1 MTQRKQNMTATC
13 PKNKLKLEFIFN
25 PAGSWQI
32 NFKWSSHHVSCQSI
46 NQSINCLYTHVASSE
61 LKSLFKIRTSLW
73 ASSRGCSGGGAGKGR
88 RACNYVSGIWICALT
103 NRKRRCKM
111 LIGRDDINNDT
122 ISLGMCFSMFV
133 YTCTHFCFPLIG
145 RNLTARSTGSHR
157 GIGGGIQIPEKRH
170 SCKAVRSPS
179 FSCPF
184 AKAPQRACLQ
194 AKYIPANIK

>member
-1 MTQRKQNMTATC
+1 M
-13 PKNKLKLEFIFN
+13 IF
-25 PAGSWQI
+25 P
-32 NFKWSSHHVSCQSI
+32 SCFLSISQSI
-46 NQSINCLYTHVASSE
+46 SCLFTHIASSE

-88 RACNYVSGIWICALT
+88 RACNYVSGIWISAST
-103 NRKRRCKM
+103 NQKSRCEM
-111 LIGRDDINNDT
+111 LIGRDDINNET

-133 YTCTHFCFPLIG
+133 YTKCASLALISASRWLAEIWRLSQRG
-145 RNLTARSTGSHR
+145 ATGELELEFKS
-157 GIGGGIQIPEKRH
+157 QRH